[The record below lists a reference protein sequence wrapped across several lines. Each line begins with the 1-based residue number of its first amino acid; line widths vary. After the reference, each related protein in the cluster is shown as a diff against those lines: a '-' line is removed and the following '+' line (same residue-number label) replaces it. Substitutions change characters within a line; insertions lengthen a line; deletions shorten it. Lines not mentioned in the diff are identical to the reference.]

1 VIQYAPVRRPKSLVW
16 PIAGCLITAAL
27 LLAVAPLLADGR
39 IEAVPL
45 DGVRGSAKID
55 AIIDQVVQR
64 QRGMQSMRANFV
76 QVRSS
81 SLLLGDVRSTG
92 EFCYLAP
99 DRVRWDYRQPDPMVV
114 LFADDWV
121 TTYHPTGHRAER
133 VKIAS
138 GDRRF
143 VQALAGTLP
152 MDDLM
157 TYFRITF
164 EDHAAPAPYEFTLEP
179 TAASLRKRLRSLHI
193 EIDRSL
199 LLPVVVEFFEADG
212 DATRYEFHDI
222 QINPDLG
229 ASRFLLDLGEGISV
243 ETIDASSGIG

>member
-1 VIQYAPVRRPKSLVW
+1 M
-16 PIAGCLITAAL
+16 AAL
-27 LLAVAPLLADGR
+27 LVVVAPLLADGR
-39 IEAVPL
+39 PAGVSL
-45 DGVRGSAKID
+45 DSLHGSAKVD
-55 AIIDQVVQR
+55 AVIDQVVQR
-64 QRGMQSMRANFV
+64 QRGMRSMRADFV

-92 EFCYLAP
+92 ELCYLAP
-99 DRVRWDYRQPDPMVV
+99 DRVRWDYAKPDSMVV

-121 TTYHPTGHRAER
+121 TTYHPTGRRAER
-133 VKIAS
+133 VKVAS

-157 TYFRITF
+157 AYFRITF
-164 EDHAAPAPYEFTLEP
+164 EDRAAPEPYGFTLEP
-179 TAASLRKRLRSLHI
+179 TAASLRKRLRSLHL

-212 DATRYEFHDI
+212 DTTRYEFHDI

-243 ETIDASSGIG
+243 ETIDGSSGIG

>member
-1 VIQYAPVRRPKSLVW
+1 LLPLAGSLLSVS
-16 PIAGCLITAAL
+16 
-27 LLAVAPLLADGR
+27 LLAVVAPLLANGR
-39 IEAVPL
+39 PADVAL
-45 DGVRGSAKID
+45 DSLHGSAKVDAVID
-55 AIIDQVVQR
+55 SVVQR
-64 QRGMQSMRANFV
+64 QRGMRSMRAEFV

-81 SLLLGDVRSTG
+81 SLLLDDVRSTG
-92 EFCYLAP
+92 ELSYLAP
-99 DRVRWDYRQPDPMVV
+99 DRVRWDYAKPDTMVV

-121 TTYHPTGHRAER
+121 TTYHPTGRRAER
-133 VKIAS
+133 VKVAS

-152 MDDLM
+152 LDDLM

-164 EDHAAPAPYEFTLEP
+164 EDRAAPEPYGFTLEP
-179 TAASLRKRLRSLHI
+179 TAASLRRRLRSLHL

-212 DATRYEFHDI
+212 DTTRYEFHDI
-222 QINPDLG
+222 QINPELG